1 MKFNSKDDVKNKA
14 KFLIENMLDW
24 DFSRPLAVKLEQYQD
39 PRSLSQNALLH
50 IWCREI
56 AKGMHKK
63 GVVVTEG
70 DAAEAWKLW
79 LKKRFLGTD
88 NFVIRNATISGQVK
102 RSSTL
107 GKGEMAFFMDEC
119 YHWATEQGIKL
130 TIPRESEYAEVK
142 KQQEM

>member
-1 MKFNSKDDVKNKA
+1 MTQGVFMKFNSKDDVKNKA

-88 NFVIRNATISGQVK
+88 NFVIRNAYYISI
-102 RSSTL
+102 RSQIRSRV
-107 GKGEMAFFMDEC
+107 
-119 YHWATEQGIKL
+119 
-130 TIPRESEYAEVK
+130 IP
-142 KQQEM
+142 